1 MRYRIKIRADLLV
14 ISESKDQGPSG
25 APEAFRFCRILV
37 TTMDKNPGARPS
49 DLDNLVGVPGRPK
62 VDARTSCAPVC
73 DLPHYWSSES
83 EDQGGFGTPDTL
95 KLRRSLVT
103 NMAKHPGARSGDLDD
118 LVGVPG
124 CPKVDVRTSCTAVRD
139 AEDTSSKLIH
149 PVHEKAQR

>member
-14 ISESKDQGPSG
+14 ISESEDQGPSR
-25 APEAFRFCRILV
+25 APEAFRFCRSLV
-37 TTMDKNPGARPS
+37 TTMDKNPGARPGNN
-49 DLDNLVGVPGRPK
+49 DDLVGVPGRQK
-62 VDARTSCAPVC
+62 VDVATTCAPVC
-73 DLPHYWSSES
+73 DLPHDRSSES
-83 EDQGGFGTPDTL
+83 EDQGGFGTPDAL
-95 KLRRSLVT
+95 KMRRSLVT
-103 NMAKHPGARSGDLDD
+103 DMAKHPGARSGDVDD